1 MKVYDKKKSIEDYF
15 TSWVL
20 EDSLREEKYGH
31 ALDLIKSAYKT
42 NKAIELT
49 RIYLNE
55 AIFGGAEL
63 MGWSWWMNEEIKAL
77 PKEEQAR
84 KIAIRKIKEQAND
97 FYKDYNSS
105 LDEELFAAMLE
116 CIIITFLKKHHASVF
131 KRIEN
136 QLLVLKV
143 SILSGMLKNVYK
155 RSIFTS
161 KEKFFKF
168 FRKTFFNTFS
178 S

>member
-42 NKAIELT
+42 NKARVYKNLFS
-49 RIYLNE
+49 E

-63 MGWSWWMNEEIKAL
+63 MGWSLMNEEIKAL

-84 KIAIRKIKEQAND
+84 KLQ
-97 FYKDYNSS
+97 
-105 LDEELFAAMLE
+105 
-116 CIIITFLKKHHASVF
+116 
-131 KRIEN
+131 
-136 QLLVLKV
+136 
-143 SILSGMLKNVYK
+143 
-155 RSIFTS
+155 
-161 KEKFFKF
+161 
-168 FRKTFFNTFS
+168 
-178 S
+178 